1 MCFFQVSEIQ
11 SPTALNTGLTVPVH
25 QSEIAGPTTL
35 TRMSR
40 ISVNTGSIRPLHTSL
55 IHLPTESNT
64 GRTTLFHSHVNAGA
78 MTFCTKPTSALNT
91 GLMTL
96 FHAKEIADWM
106 PFQAASMIL
115 RAVSLFW
122 YSQTSAPTR
131 RPMAAMISP
140 MGLASIEAFQSFCA
154 VVASLT
160 ARVMPPNHPWID
172 LMMVHAP
179 NTAAPAAMAG
189 ISDSSAFLFST
200 THSHRFCRVG
210 TTLALM

>member
-40 ISVNTGSIRPLHTSL
+40 ISVNTGSIMPRHTSP

-64 GRTTLFHSHVNAGA
+64 GRTTLFHSHVMAGA
-78 MTFCTKPTSALNT
+78 ITSRTKPTSASNT

-122 YSQTSAPTR
+122 YSQINAPTST
-131 RPMAAMISP
+131 PISVTRMP
-140 MGLASIEAFQSFCA
+140 MGLARMAAFRPCWAS
-154 VVASLT
+154 VVALNQPT
-160 ARVMPPNHPWID
+160 I
-172 LMMVHAP
+172 
-179 NTAAPAAMAG
+179 
-189 ISDSSAFLFST
+189 
-200 THSHRFCRVG
+200 
-210 TTLALM
+210 AL